1 MEDKTNTFQHCEK
14 PEIVVHET
22 DILLIGGGM
31 SACGAAYEAD
41 KWATEQG
48 LRITMVDKAATDR
61 SGAVAMGLS
70 AINTYLGENSVDDY
84 VRYVRQDLMGI
95 IREDLVF
102 DLGRVVDD
110 SVHLFEDW
118 GLPVWKKDDDG
129 KSLDGHQ
136 AEREGKE
143 SLRDG
148 GTPVRSGRWQIMI
161 NGESYKVV
169 VAEAAKLALENNR
182 KATGVDQNL
191 FERVFIVKLMMDQN
205 DPKRVAGAVGFSVR
219 ENKLYIFKCKTALL
233 GTGGC
238 VNVFRTRATAEGQG
252 RAWFPV
258 WNAGSNY
265 AMAAEAG
272 AELTLMENRFVPA
285 RFKDGYGP
293 VGAWFLLFKAKAT
306 NALGEDYCQ
315 THLEESR
322 KLYGKYVDAIGTCL
336 RNHMMMIDMK
346 AGKGPIKIHTDVALK
361 NLADTMSPK
370 EIKHLESEAWEDFLD
385 MTIAQAGVWAAN
397 NMAPEEVPS
406 ELMPSEPYLLGSHAG
421 CAGIWVSGPG
431 DFGPSEYAWGYNRM
445 TTVNGLF
452 TAGDG
457 VGASGHKFSSGS
469 HAEGRIAAKAMTS
482 FIMDHKDDNP
492 TFKETADELAAE
504 IYLPMETYAKYQS
517 YSTDPDINPNYIK
530 PAMLQQRL
538 QKIMDEYVGGVSTWY
553 TTSKTMLEEGLNYL
567 EMLKED
573 SFHMGAKDLHEL
585 LRAWENF
592 HRILAGEA
600 HAQHIL
606 FREETRYPGYY
617 YRGDHLAI
625 DDDNWRCFVNSTY
638 DKQTKKW
645 NVFKKEYHQ
654 LIPDK

>member
-1 MEDKTNTFQHCEK
+1 MEPKKNEFKYCPK
-14 PEIVVHET
+14 PEVVEIET
-22 DILLIGGGM
+22 DLLLIGGGM

-41 KWATEQG
+41 RWGTPNGIK
-48 LRITMVDKAATDR
+48 ITMVDKAAADR

-70 AINTYLGENSVDDY
+70 AINTYLGKNSADDY

-95 IREDLVF
+95 TREDLVY

-118 GLPVWKKDDDG
+118 GLPVWKKSEDG

-136 AEREGKE
+136 AQKEGKA

-148 GTPVRSGRWQIMI
+148 GEPVRSGRWQIMI
-161 NGESYKVV
+161 NGESYKVI
-169 VAEAAKLALENNR
+169 VAEAAKVALENNR

-205 DPKRVAGAVGFSVR
+205 DSNKVAGAVGFSVR
-219 ENKLYIFKCKTALL
+219 EHKVYVFKCKTAML

-238 VNVFRTRATAEGQG
+238 VNVFKTRATAEGQG

-306 NALGEDYCQ
+306 NALGEDYCVKY
-315 THLEESR
+315 LEDSR
-322 KLYGKYVDAIGTCL
+322 KYYGKYVDAIGTCL

-346 AGKGPIKIHTDVALK
+346 EGRGPIKIHTDVALQK
-361 NLADTMSPK
+361 LQETMSPK
-370 EIKHLESEAWEDFLD
+370 EIKHLEAEAWEDFLD

-397 NMAPEEVPS
+397 NMEPEKVPS

-421 CAGIWVSGPG
+421 CAGIWCSGPG
-431 DFGPSEYAWGYNRM
+431 DFGPAEYAWGYNRM

-469 HAEGRIAAKAMTS
+469 HAEGRIAGKSMVAYCQ
-482 FIMDHKDDNP
+482 DNP
-492 TFKETADELAAE
+492 NMPSFSESVDALVAE
-504 IYLPMETYAKYQS
+504 IYQPMETYFQYKDYT
-517 YSTDPDINPNYIK
+517 TDPAINPHYIK
-530 PAMLQQRL
+530 PALLQQRL
-538 QKIMDEYVGGVSTWY
+538 QKCMDEYVGGVGTWY
-553 TTSKTMLEEGLNYL
+553 MTSKSMLEEGFNYL
-567 EMLKED
+567 EMIKED
-573 SFHMGAKDLHEL
+573 AQHMAAEDLHEL

-600 HAQHIL
+600 HARHIY

-617 YRGDHLAI
+617 YRGDFLSI
-625 DDDNWRCFVNSTY
+625 DDDNWKCFVNSTY
-638 DKQTKKW
+638 DKKTGEWK
-645 NVFKKEYHQ
+645 VFKKPYHQ
-654 LIPDK
+654 IIPD